1 MTYAKK
7 IAPLDDFLDFSSRL
21 SAFSLLTETEFFDD
35 STVAL
40 NVFCLQIIQHA
51 AAFSNQCGQCTLC
64 TEILTIVFKVLG
76 EVVDTEGEECDL
88 ALSRTGVFS
97 VIAVLSEQLGFF
109 L

>member
-7 IAPLDDFLDFSSRL
+7 IAPLDDFLIFSSRL
-21 SAFSLLTETEFFDD
+21 SAFSLLTEAEFFDD

-64 TEILTIVFKVLG
+64 TEVLAVILQVLG
-76 EVVDTEGEECDL
+76 EVVDTEGKECDL

-97 VIAVLSEQLGFF
+97 VIAVFSEQLSFF

>member
-7 IAPLDDFLDFSSRL
+7 IAPLDDFLIFSSRL
-21 SAFSLLTETEFFDD
+21 SAFSLLTETEFFDN

-51 AAFSNQCGQCTLC
+51 ATFSNQCGQRALG

-76 EVVDTEGEECDL
+76 EVVDTEGKECDL